1 MYVLTVEDGFS
12 SAHQLLGYKGKCE
25 NLHGHNWRVVLS
37 VRGSTLDERGLLLDF
52 NDLKSIL
59 KRITGELDH
68 KNLNELD
75 SFRTSNPSSENI
87 ARYIAERVRDE
98 LAGHGGSDVVL
109 ESVTVWESETARCT
123 FTP

>member
-12 SAHQLLGYKGKCE
+12 SAHQLLGYRGKCE

-59 KRITGELDH
+59 KRVTGELDH
-68 KNLNELD
+68 KNLNELAP
-75 SFRTSNPSSENI
+75 FRSSNPSSENI
-87 ARYIAERVRDE
+87 ARHIAERVHNE
-98 LAGHGGSDVVL
+98 LAARVGSDAVL